1 MVVHDSYV
9 VITGV
14 SRVRDDTD
22 AEDDTYDD
30 TGILYVIITHAEAR
44 IGELFGACND
54 GKDFRCF
61 SVERYRRSNDVRPS

>member
-22 AEDDTYDD
+22 AEGDTYDD
-30 TGILYVIITHAEAR
+30 TDILYVIITHAEVR
-44 IGELFGACND
+44 TGELFVACD
-54 GKDFRCF
+54 DRKDFRCF
-61 SVERYRRSNDVRPS
+61 SVERYRRSNDVRSS